1 MPRPARLPAHFPVGT
16 KYALE
21 AHGPFVLRYVELPS
35 GLRIE
40 LASRRASTCVCAEWQ
55 QIGIV
60 PDPSAIAAQSKSRRI
75 PIIDEINVSPPS
87 KSEFHAHRK
96 EGVFE
101 PAILSVMGN
110 AYDRALQ
117 SFAKAPT
124 RFVREQIA
132 SNILALTQRGITD
145 PVELCQGS
153 LGAGNF

>member
-1 MPRPARLPAHFPVGT
+1 MPSPARLPAHFPVGS
-16 KYALE
+16 KYVLE
-21 AHGPFVLRYVELPS
+21 ARGGLVQRHVELPN
-35 GLRIE
+35 GRRIQLE
-40 LASRRASTCVCAEWQ
+40 PRRASAGVCAKWQ

-60 PDPSAIAAQSKSRRI
+60 PDPSAIAA
-75 PIIDEINVSPPS
+75 PS
-87 KSEFHAHRK
+87 KPQRALMVEKVNTSSLSEADFQAQRK

-132 SNILALTQRGITD
+132 SNILALTQRGMTD
-145 PVELCQGS
+145 PVELCRGS
-153 LGAGNF
+153 LDAGNF

>member
-16 KYALE
+16 KYVLE
-21 AHGPFVLRYVELPS
+21 AHGPLVLRHVELPS
-35 GLRIE
+35 GLRIQ
-40 LASRRASTCVCAEWQ
+40 LASRRASTCICAEWQ

-60 PDPSAIAAQSKSRRI
+60 PDPSAIAAQSNSQRI
-75 PIIDEINVSPPS
+75 LIIDGVNASPSS

-101 PAILSVMGN
+101 PAILSIMGN

-124 RFVREQIA
+124 HLVREQIA
-132 SNILALTQRGITD
+132 SNILALTQRGMTD
-145 PVELCQGS
+145 PVELCRGS
-153 LGAGNF
+153 LDAGNF

>member
-16 KYALE
+16 KYVLE

-40 LASRRASTCVCAEWQ
+40 LACVCAEWQ

-60 PDPSAIAAQSKSRRI
+60 PDPSAIAAQLKSRRI
-75 PIIDEINVSPPS
+75 LIIDEVNASTPS

-132 SNILALTQRGITD
+132 SNILALTQRGMTD
-145 PVELCQGS
+145 PVELCRGS
-153 LGAGNF
+153 LFYKH

>member
-16 KYALE
+16 KYVLE
-21 AHGPFVLRYVELPS
+21 AHGPLVLRYVELPS
-35 GLRIE
+35 GLRIQ
-40 LASRRASTCVCAEWQ
+40 LASRRASTCVCAERQ

-75 PIIDEINVSPPS
+75 LIIDEVNASPSS
-87 KSEFHAHRK
+87 KSEFPAHRK

-101 PAILSVMGN
+101 PAILSVMGK

-132 SNILALTQRGITD
+132 SNILALTQRGMTD
-145 PVELCQGS
+145 PVELCRGS
-153 LGAGNF
+153 LNAGNF